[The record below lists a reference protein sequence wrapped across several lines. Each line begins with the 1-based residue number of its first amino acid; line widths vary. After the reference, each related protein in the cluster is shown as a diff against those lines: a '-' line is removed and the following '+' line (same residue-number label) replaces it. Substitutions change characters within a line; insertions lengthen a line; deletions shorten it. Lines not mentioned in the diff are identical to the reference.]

1 MKVFIVSDSKRNGI
15 ALANMVNASGN
26 IGIIS
31 ESDVSEPQQ
40 IVSELESHRDSFR
53 LAFVV
58 TDKPIYTCTEANKSD
73 KMRAAVCSNTRDVEE
88 AKEALANVIV
98 LRNSS
103 FQKMDIGSIISA
115 STGKDIPQLGGSQ
128 DSLSSKRKPQK
139 AQKRQKAAEDEDEEE
154 EDGDYKG
161 DEKAKQKGKGIF
173 GKLKDSL
180 GIDE

>member
-40 IVSELESHRDSFR
+40 IVSELESHKDSFR

-58 TDKPIYTCTEANKSD
+58 TDKPIYTCTEVNKSER
-73 KMRAAVCSNTRDVEE
+73 MRAAVCSNARDVEE

-103 FQKMDIGSIISA
+103 FQKMDIGSIMSA
-115 STGKDIPQLGGSQ
+115 STGKDIPQLEGSQ
-128 DSLSSKRKPQK
+128 DSLSAKRKPQK
-139 AQKRQKAAEDEDEEE
+139 PQKRQKVEEDEDE
-154 EDGDYKG
+154 
-161 DEKAKQKGKGIF
+161 DEKASDYNGSQQAKQKGKGIF
-173 GKLKDSL
+173 SKLKDSL

>member
-40 IVSELESHRDSFR
+40 IVSELESHKDSFR

-58 TDKPIYTCTEANKSD
+58 TDKPIYTCTEVNKSD
-73 KMRAAVCSNTRDVEE
+73 KMRAAVCSNPRDVEE

-115 STGKDIPQLGGSQ
+115 STGKDIPQLEGSQ

-139 AQKRQKAAEDEDEEE
+139 AQKKQKADEDEDEE
-154 EDGDYKG
+154 DSDYKG
-161 DEKAKQKGKGIF
+161 DQKAKQKGKGIF